1 MLLGPRVRDYEIW
14 GRLGEGGMSD
24 VWLGRHSVLALPVV
38 FKTVRG
44 DLATTTTSV
53 LDEARM
59 MARIHDPRVVR
70 AIDAGVHDGIPY
82 LVEEYV
88 DGIDLDELDRRR
100 RSALGVGLP
109 LWFVCHVMRQTCRA
123 LHAAHQKGIIHRDV
137 KPSNVFGS
145 PETGIRLGD
154 FGIAMVGS
162 DPESRRGSRGIRGT
176 VSFMA
181 PEQLR
186 GQKADRTADVFGAAV
201 TAYVLRY
208 GYPPFA
214 SVDGVLDACAPVA
227 FPQPK
232 TPPEAY
238 FQQLLA
244 QMLEKDASQRP
255 HCAATCARHFG
266 VVGRSIRPPHHHAPL
281 TMIDRHTFRVL
292 GCQVTLVVG
301 DVAQAE
307 ADAIVSSS
315 NYQMKMRSGVADA
328 LRRRGGDAIEVEAM
342 RNGEQPLGSCV
353 ATTGGELAA
362 RHVLHAVSAWNQ
374 ASCVGRAT
382 QRAFLLADELGV
394 RSLAVPALGTGAAK
408 VSLEACAD
416 AMMTALRWH
425 VALGGSRLEAVRVYL
440 DSDEKRRQFRAVAED
455 ALRDEEEA
463 PALVDL
469 GLPVEDDVV
478 RGDSA
483 THIDIAGPGAR
494 LSRAAE

>member
-1 MLLGPRVRDYEIW
+1 MKLGPRIRDYEIW

-24 VWLGRHSVLALPVV
+24 VWLGRHSVLSLPVV
-38 FKTVRG
+38 FKTLRG
-44 DLATTTTSV
+44 DLDEEAATSV

-70 AIDAGVHDGIPY
+70 AIDAGVHEGTPY

-137 KPSNVFGS
+137 KPSNVFGA

-162 DPESRRGSRGIRGT
+162 DPQSLRGIRGT
-176 VSFMA
+176 MSFMA

-186 GQKADRTADVFGAAV
+186 GQKADRTTDVFGAAV

-208 GYPPFA
+208 GMPPFA
-214 SVDGVLDACAPVA
+214 TIDGILDPTCPVA

-232 TPPEAY
+232 NPPEVY
-238 FQQLLA
+238 FQQVLA
-244 QMLEKDASQRP
+244 QMLEKTAEERP
-255 HCAATCARHFG
+255 HCASTCARHFRMI
-266 VVGRSIRPPHHHAPL
+266 GRSIRPPQHHAPL
-281 TMIDRHTFRVL
+281 TTLDRHTFRVL

-301 DVAQAE
+301 DIAE
-307 ADAIVSSS
+307 AAADAIVSSS
-315 NYQMKMRSGVADA
+315 NFEMKMRAGVADA
-328 LRRRGGDAIEVEAM
+328 LRRRGGDEIEAEAM
-342 RNGEQPLGSCV
+342 RGGEQPLGSCV
-353 ATTGGELAA
+353 ATTGGKLAA
-362 RHVLHAVSAWNQ
+362 RHVLHAVSAWNE

-394 RSLAVPALGTGAAK
+394 HTLAIPALGTGAAR
-408 VSLEACAD
+408 VSLEACAN

-425 VALGGSRLEAVRVYL
+425 VALGGSRLESVRVFL
-440 DSDEKRRQFRAVAED
+440 DSDEKRRQFRAVAEE

-463 PALVDL
+463 PTQLDL
-469 GLPVEDDVV
+469 GLPVTDDDV

-483 THIDIAGPGAR
+483 THIDLAGPMAR
-494 LSRAAE
+494 FVGVAD